1 MLKTTNTRIAFYVLV
16 LLISSV
22 LLINGQ
28 SFAVTGY
35 GAQGATDQDD
45 SYTLKDMLI
54 YAIQDEYLARTEY
67 EMIINQFGSQ
77 KPFSNIIKAEEYH
90 ISLLIPLF
98 EKYNINLPEDSSKE
112 HVIIPDDIS
121 SALKIGVE
129 AEVANIKMYDLF
141 LKQDLPEDIKEV
153 FEVLKRG
160 SENHL
165 QAFKNGLN
173 RNMGRGQGYKNK
185 S

>member
-1 MLKTTNTRIAFYVLV
+1 MIRLINTKIIFYVLV
-16 LLISSV
+16 LLVSSV

-35 GAQGATDQDD
+35 GAQGVKDQDD

-54 YAIQDEYLARTEY
+54 YAIQDEYLAKTEY
-67 EMIINQFGSQ
+67 EMIINQFGNQ
-77 KPFSNIIKAEEYH
+77 NPFSNIIKAEEYH

-98 EKYNINLPEDSSKE
+98 EKYKINIPEDTSKKY
-112 HVIIPDDIS
+112 VIIPEDIN

-129 AEVANIKMYDLF
+129 AEIDNIKMYDLF
-141 LKQDLPEDIKEV
+141 LEQELPQDIKEI
-153 FEVLKRG
+153 FEILKRG

-165 QAFKNGLN
+165 KAFNNGLN
-173 RNMGRGQGYKNK
+173 RNMGRGQGYKNNN
-185 S
+185 